1 MRITHFKRRNPQT
14 LCGSDT
20 DTYVTTHLLLRML
33 QTWTDMCSWN
43 HSSVSHQKILNNL
56 STKRWEFMS
65 KKWRIFQKVN
75 SLQTGGSSCQVTSS
89 HRRVGRKCRWPSEGE
104 YARSSKQNPT
114 LSFLQTKGEREQM
127 KNLNL
132 GLEHLIPPIYLPICT
147 SPSLYVAREENVEFP
162 KKGTDPHSTLK
173 KKKKSSSPKCI
184 NKIKYEDRKVTQVIW
199 PVRSVMNSSRLLTK
213 LRSLSLLSSHHES
226 VIHSTKQQ
234 NDIANSSLFC

>member
-20 DTYVTTHLLLRML
+20 DTCVTTHLLLRML

-43 HSSVSHQKILNNL
+43 HSSASHQKILNNL
-56 STKRWEFMS
+56 STKRWEVMS

-75 SLQTGGSSCQVTSS
+75 SLQTGGSSCQVTSP

-104 YARSSKQNPT
+104 HARSSKQNPT

-132 GLEHLIPPIYLPICT
+132 GLEHLIPPIYLPICI
-147 SPSLYVAREENVEFP
+147 SPSLYVAREENVEFSQ
-162 KKGTDPHSTLK
+162 KGNRSTFNTE
-173 KKKKSSSPKCI
+173 KKKKSSSPKCTD
-184 NKIKYEDRKVTQVIW
+184 KIKYEDRKVASKI
-199 PVRSVMNSSRLLTK
+199 SY
-213 LRSLSLLSSHHES
+213 
-226 VIHSTKQQ
+226 
-234 NDIANSSLFC
+234 